1 MPPLRGLG
9 RGGAALPAT
18 DTAARISTP
27 APAPADLA
35 AILQQSAIQ
44 NQEMMATQNQEMTRI
59 LAEAL
64 ASTQFQAPKITA
76 PYDIHHP
83 PPDGKH
89 PSLVRHNASLNF
101 DGKEVP
107 LHAWVNSI
115 EAFCKLHKTC
125 APALL
130 ASGYLIKGAA
140 AWLHAK
146 YGEQDMDTD
155 YINKS
160 NAIYQQRKTHSFL
173 KDYKEHFFIETFR
186 FGLDRELQSRMP
198 AITTNTTY
206 DSYIVQ
212 ALHIARPLEDDNSD
226 EDDDPTDIPPS
237 SE

>member
-1 MPPLRGLG
+1 
-9 RGGAALPAT
+9 
-18 DTAARISTP
+18 
-27 APAPADLA
+27 
-35 AILQQSAIQ
+35 
-44 NQEMMATQNQEMTRI
+44 MMATQNQEMTRI

-146 YGEQDMDTD
+146 YGEQDMDTVTWND
-155 YINKS
+155 FCS
-160 NAIYQQRKTHSFL
+160 AFL
-173 KDYKEHFFIETFR
+173 NSYLQDATFNQCLLNQCKE
-186 FGLDRELQSRMP
+186 LS
-198 AITTNTTY
+198 
-206 DSYIVQ
+206 
-212 ALHIARPLEDDNSD
+212 
-226 EDDDPTDIPPS
+226 
-237 SE
+237 